1 VPGTSGA
8 VEVNPL
14 FLVGSGGVMA
24 GAMNALAGGGTFVTL
39 PALIAAGVPSVQAN
53 TSSTVALYPSQVFNV
68 WLYRDGLKPFGGV
81 SLRALSAVTLIGG
94 AMGAALLLE
103 TPTHAFDVALPWLL
117 LSATV
122 ALAFARQLGELLRQH
137 LSVKP
142 GVAIAI
148 QGVLGI
154 YGGYFGGAVGLMMI
168 ALWSL
173 LHDSD
178 LKSMNGPRTLLV
190 ATANTVAVI
199 IFLVAHAVY
208 WREASVLLVG
218 ALLGGYIGAQI
229 GKRLSSNVVRAMTLA
244 LSVFI
249 TLAFFVKVYLP

>member
-1 VPGTSGA
+1 MFA
-8 VEVNPL
+8 NPL
-14 FLVGSGGVMA
+14 VLVGGAGVIA

-53 TSSTVALYPSQVFNV
+53 TSSTVALYPSQLFNT
-68 WLYRDGLKPFGGV
+68 WIYRDGLKPFGGV
-81 SLRALSAVTLIGG
+81 SLRALCVVTLIGG
-94 AMGAALLLE
+94 AMGAVLLLK

-117 LSATV
+117 LSASV
-122 ALAFARQLGELLRQH
+122 ALAFARHLGELLRRH
-137 LSVKP
+137 VTVRP

-148 QGVLGI
+148 QWALGI

-168 ALWSL
+168 AVWSL

-178 LKSMNGPRTLLV
+178 PKSMNAPRTLLV

-199 IFLVAHAVY
+199 IFLLAHAVY

-218 ALLGGYIGAQI
+218 GLLGGYLGTQI
-229 GKRLSSNVVRAMTLA
+229 GKRASSRVVRALTLA
-244 LSVFI
+244 LSVCI
-249 TLAFFVKVYLP
+249 TLAFFVKEYRP